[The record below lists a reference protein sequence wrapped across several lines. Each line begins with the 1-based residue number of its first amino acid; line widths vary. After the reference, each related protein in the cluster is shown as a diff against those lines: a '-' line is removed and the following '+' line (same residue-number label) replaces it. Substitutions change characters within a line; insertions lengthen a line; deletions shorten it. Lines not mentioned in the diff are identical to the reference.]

1 MVQQKLILKKYFSYL
16 IISVRGDEK
25 CWSIRN
31 FYIKEPS
38 LNYLCTS
45 NQIKLVWVLKKKK
58 KKKETGFNNN
68 CLYDPSLNYLCI
80 SKISQKK
87 NWLVYSPLSGG
98 KLLGTSEDLT

>member
-45 NQIKLVWVLKKKK
+45 NQIKLVLVLKKKK
-58 KKKETGFNNN
+58 KKKPGFKNN
-68 CLYDPSLNYLCI
+68 CLYDPSLNYLCTRYL
-80 SKISQKK
+80 KK
-87 NWLVYSPLSGG
+87 RIGSFTAL
-98 KLLGTSEDLT
+98 